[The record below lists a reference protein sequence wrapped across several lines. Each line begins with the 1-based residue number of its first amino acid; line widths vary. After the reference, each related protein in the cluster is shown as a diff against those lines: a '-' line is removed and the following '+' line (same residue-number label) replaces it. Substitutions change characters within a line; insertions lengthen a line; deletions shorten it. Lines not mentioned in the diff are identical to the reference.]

1 MFIITEYYPG
11 SYEFVITNVKVFKE
25 EFGMEA
31 MDSFKKAGLGLTEA
45 IGCNQPVVQLT
56 KLKADEYDD
65 LFLKSI
71 DEDRE
76 YGVDHAFVDW
86 KKTISADDKAWIE
99 DSKY

>member
-1 MFIITEYYPG
+1 MFVITEYYPG
-11 SYEFVITNVKVFKE
+11 SYEFAMTNVKVFKE

-31 MDSFKKAGLGLTEA
+31 MESFKKAGLDLGNGPSMNT
-45 IGCNQPVVQLT
+45 PFVQLT
-56 KLKADEYDD
+56 KLKAERYVD

-71 DEDRE
+71 DEDDE